1 MINIIDNLLS
11 TNDLLKINEL
21 VKNAV
26 EYDGSTSAGSI
37 ARRVK
42 NNLELTIP
50 EYELNQLNK
59 LVIGRIICNSLYQ
72 QVCLP
77 LRIAAPFY
85 ARYKTGMSYGSHTD
99 NPIMGQGALYR
110 SDLSISIFLN
120 EKHEYNGGE
129 LVMELENGEQ
139 RFKLDAGAAIIYPS
153 TTRHRVSKVTHG
165 QRNVAVTW
173 VQSIIRS
180 DAHRKILSDLARS
193 RELLNTEQCAESRS
207 LIDHSY
213 ANLVRLWSD
222 L

>member
-1 MINIIDNLLS
+1 MISIIDNLLS
-11 TNDLLKINEL
+11 ANDLLKVNEL
-21 VKNAV
+21 INNAV
-26 EYDGSTSAGSI
+26 ENDGTVSAGSM

-50 EYELNQLNK
+50 EYDLSQLNT
-59 LVIGRIICNSLYQ
+59 LLIGRLIAHPSYQ
-72 QVCLP
+72 QACLP

-85 ARYKTGMSYGSHTD
+85 ARYKSGMSYGFHTD
-99 NPIMGQGALYR
+99 NPVMGQGALYR

-120 EKHEYNGGE
+120 GIDEYNGGE
-129 LVMELENGEQ
+129 LVMQLENGEQ
-139 RFKLDAGAAIIYPS
+139 RFKLAAGAAIIYPS
-153 TTRHRVSKVTHG
+153 TTRHRVSEVTYG

-173 VQSIIRS
+173 VQSIVRDS
-180 DAHRKILSDLARS
+180 AHRKILSDLARS
-193 RELLNTEQCAESRS
+193 RELLDTEICAESVS